1 MGFLLFCLLVGA
13 IILYPKLILKG
24 IWAMIVGG
32 AVIFG
37 LIIVLARSLLPN
49 ESFGVMSVMTQRKS
63 CWCRYEDLKDWV
75 FLCGKCLT
83 DVKTSRWNW
92 KSKKK

>member
-1 MGFLLFCLLVGA
+1 MGFLLFCLLVGV

-37 LIIVLARSLLPN
+37 LIIILAIM
-49 ESFGVMSVMTQRKS
+49 FGSTP
-63 CWCRYEDLKDWV
+63 
-75 FLCGKCLT
+75 
-83 DVKTSRWNW
+83 
-92 KSKKK
+92 

>member
-1 MGFLLFCLLVGA
+1 MWFWLLSELFGGFWTDMGFLLFCLLVGA

-37 LIIVLARSLLPN
+37 LIIILAIMVGSNQWGLELRTVL
-49 ESFGVMSVMTQRKS
+49 SVMTQRKS
-63 CWCRYEDLKDWV
+63 CTGADTK
-75 FLCGKCLT
+75 
-83 DVKTSRWNW
+83 N
-92 KSKKK
+92 

>member
-37 LIIVLARSLLPN
+37 LIIILAIMVGSTQG
-49 ESFGVMSVMTQRKS
+49 ESELRTLMSVMTQR
-63 CWCRYEDLKDWV
+63 
-75 FLCGKCLT
+75 
-83 DVKTSRWNW
+83 TSFIGVDTII
-92 KSKKK
+92 

>member
-37 LIIVLARSLLPN
+37 L
-49 ESFGVMSVMTQRKS
+49 F
-63 CWCRYEDLKDWV
+63 V
-75 FLCGKCLT
+75 FVVILVG
-83 DVKTSRWNW
+83 S
-92 KSKKK
+92 SQG

>member
-37 LIIVLARSLLPN
+37 LIIALAIMLGS
-49 ESFGVMSVMTQRKS
+49 TQ
-63 CWCRYEDLKDWV
+63 
-75 FLCGKCLT
+75 
-83 DVKTSRWNW
+83 
-92 KSKKK
+92 

>member
-13 IILYPKLILKG
+13 IILYPKLILNG

-37 LIIVLARSLLPN
+37 LIIVQTIMLGS
-49 ESFGVMSVMTQRKS
+49 TQ
-63 CWCRYEDLKDWV
+63 
-75 FLCGKCLT
+75 
-83 DVKTSRWNW
+83 
-92 KSKKK
+92 